1 MKTRQLHSVLT
12 LNGPISL
19 TSGMKRSRPD
29 AAYAPDDNIQ
39 GDFCD
44 ARVLRRDANSSGSL
58 LLTLL
63 AFTYDTLLQ
72 QSRPTR
78 DFANQ
83 HQININLT

>member
-1 MKTRQLHSVLT
+1 MGS
-12 LNGPISL
+12 IAF
-19 TSGMKRSRPD
+19 TSGMKCSRPD

-39 GDFCD
+39 GNFCD

-63 AFTYDTLLQ
+63 AFTDDTLLQ
-72 QSRPTR
+72 QSRPTG

-83 HQININLT
+83 HHININFT